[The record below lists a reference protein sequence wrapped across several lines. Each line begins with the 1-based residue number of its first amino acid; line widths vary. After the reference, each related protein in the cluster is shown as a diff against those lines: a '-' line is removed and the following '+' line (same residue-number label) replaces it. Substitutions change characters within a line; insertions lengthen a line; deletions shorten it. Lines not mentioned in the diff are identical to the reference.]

1 MHDAEQR
8 MRERPLAPHITAYR
22 MTRYTLLSS
31 FSNRLTGAGLSVGL
45 LVLVLWLIA
54 VARGAALYQR
64 ASAWFAAPVMK
75 VLYALLIVAFAYHL
89 VAGIRHLVWDTGHG
103 LERRQSKLSAWIVLG
118 ATVLV
123 VLALGY
129 WLSMGHRVAR

>member
-1 MHDAEQR
+1 MHDP
-8 MRERPLAPHITAYR
+8 ERPLSPHLTAYK

-31 FSNRLTGAGLSVGL
+31 FSNRITGLGLSVGL
-45 LVLVLWLIA
+45 VVFVLWLLAI
-54 VARGAALYQR
+54 ARGPLVYQR
-64 ASAWFAAPVMK
+64 ASTWFSTPPMK

-103 LERRQSKLSAWIVLG
+103 LERRQSQRSAWIVLA
-118 ATVLV
+118 ATVVL

-129 WLSMGHRVAR
+129 WLSAGHTVSR